1 MVSSNFKKVINMSI
15 KTVKIKLDDKE
26 RENLKTI
33 IKEIKILKLKIYLFR
48 ERLHLFIK
56 EINT

>member
-1 MVSSNFKKVINMSI
+1 MSI